1 MINRRNFPICPL
13 KISRSINK
21 EDISQR
27 TNSRISLSNQSTV
40 ISELNTEQ
48 DFEDFLIKIQKIMH
62 SNQKIS
68 DADIS
73 MEIYSSKK

>member
-1 MINRRNFPICPL
+1 MINRRNFPISPL

-21 EDISQR
+21 EDIKQR
-27 TNSRISLSNQSTV
+27 TNSRINLSNQSTV
-40 ISELNTEQ
+40 ISELNKEQ
-48 DFEDFLIKIQKIMH
+48 NLEDFLIRIHKIMH

-73 MEIYSSKK
+73 MEIYS